1 MKFKSVEKFNKS
13 QKELATEYV
22 KGSIRYPLRFLNILL
37 LTGMP
42 ANKAQILIYNIKN
55 GFRMSGNVNIRRK
68 LLKLLDE
75 LIDICTTDSTIYAR
89 LRNMALNNKLGGL
102 KEDVRFY
109 LNALGIN
116 TKDKITED
124 VKRNLNQLIKF
135 QEEISA
141 GGGPQGVEGTGLG
154 TAFSKGGWGYDPKLA
169 FVRRGNKRRK
179 L

>member
-1 MKFKSVEKFNKS
+1 MEFKSVQKFNKS
-13 QKELATEYV
+13 QKELATEYI

-102 KEDVRFY
+102 KEDVKFY

-116 TKDKITED
+116 TKKELTED
-124 VKRNLNQLIKF
+124 MKKKVNDIIRF

-141 GGGPQGVEGTGLG
+141 QGVSGTGLG
-154 TAFSKGGWGYDPKLA
+154 TAFSGNTTTGIASYDPVMKKMPI
-169 FVRRGNKRRK
+169 RRKRR